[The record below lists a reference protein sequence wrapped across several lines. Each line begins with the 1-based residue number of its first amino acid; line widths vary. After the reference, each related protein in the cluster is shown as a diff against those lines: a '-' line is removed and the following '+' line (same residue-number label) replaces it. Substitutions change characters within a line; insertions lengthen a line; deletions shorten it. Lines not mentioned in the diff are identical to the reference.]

1 MIETAHNL
9 LKNIKYDY
17 EKLSKE
23 INQKNLENNI
33 NELSINLKHI
43 LEDLRSI
50 LDYIAFDL
58 FNKYC
63 SNINPNTKI
72 YFPYCNEDKNEVD
85 YSKIIKRNFPGLY
98 ENQKNIYSILSSCQH
113 YNDHSKWLIKLAGLT
128 NEVKHK
134 NLYIA
139 KVKIENENIL
149 NNSNNKLTSRGNLSF
164 QESSSGYEVLGTGEV
179 YFQCSEQALFYSD
192 GNIYIGNSNYNVL
205 TKEKNNI
212 TVNKNKIYTLY
223 STKFDEDVISILS
236 NVIKKTENL
245 IFKIE
250 EYI

>member
-9 LKNIKYDY
+9 LKNIKYNY
-17 EKLSKE
+17 EKLSEE
-23 INQKNLENNI
+23 INQKNIENNI
-33 NELSINLKHI
+33 NDLSINLKHI

-63 SNINPNTKI
+63 SNINPNVKI
-72 YFPYCNEDKNEVD
+72 YFPYCKEDKNEI
-85 YSKIIKRNFPGLY
+85 YYLNIIKRKFPGLY
-98 ENQKNIYSILSSCQH
+98 EKHKNIYNILSSCQH
-113 YNDHSKWLIKLAGLT
+113 YNDSSKWLIKLANLT
-128 NEVKHK
+128 NEVKHE

-139 KVKIENENIL
+139 RVKIENENIL
-149 NNSNNKLTSRGNLSF
+149 NNSNNKLTSRGDLSF
-164 QESSSGYEVLGTGEV
+164 KKNSSGYEVHGTGEV
-179 YFQCSEQALFYSD
+179 YFSGSEQALFYSD
-192 GNIYIGNSNYNVL
+192 GNISIGNGNYNVL

-212 TVNKNKIYTLY
+212 TVTKNKIYALY
-223 STKFDEDVISILS
+223 STKFDEDVINILS

-250 EYI
+250 KYI

>member
-1 MIETAHNL
+1 MIKTANNL
-9 LKNIKYDY
+9 LKNIKDNYK
-17 EKLSKE
+17 ELSKE
-23 INQKNLENNI
+23 INQKSIENNI
-33 NELSINLKHI
+33 NDLSINLKHI

-63 SNINPNTKI
+63 SNINPNKKI

-85 YSKIIKRNFPGLY
+85 YIKIIERNFPGLY
-98 ENQKNIYSILSSCQH
+98 EKQKNIYSILSSCQH
-113 YNDHSKWLIKLAGLT
+113 YNDHSKWLIKLADLT

-164 QESSSGYEVLGTGEV
+164 QKSSSGYEVFGTGEV
-179 YFQCSEQALFYSD
+179 YYSGSEQALSYSD
-192 GNIYIGNSNYNVL
+192 GNIYIGNGNYNVL

-212 TVNKNKIYTLY
+212 TINKNKIYALY

-236 NVIKKTENL
+236 NIIKNTENL
-245 IFKIE
+245 ILKIE
-250 EYI
+250 KYI